1 MDNHASALEAVEA
14 LHQKYL
20 VEEID
25 HVEKPK
31 EDAAAA
37 PAEDVSAEDPASP
50 ASPED
55 AAAAPAEDPPA
66 AAVAPAVDDD
76 AAAAAPASP
85 EEAAAAATTSTTEES
100 NEEKANN
107 NVDITSGDFKQKIF
121 LYVQRA
127 QRREDR
133 EKEKR
138 DKEDVRRQERAKK
151 FQGMNI
157 YIKNLGENVSDEML
171 RTEFDQYGT
180 ITSAKVMYSKEG
192 KSRGFGFVC
201 FSSQDEANKAI
212 AEMQGKMI
220 DDLKITVSIGKRRM
234 LRDFYFFFFIFFL
247 CVATLFFFF
256 FFYDS
261 QLLFLSFSYV
271 SSSSSSSSF
280 SATQKNSW

>member
-1 MDNHASALEAVEA
+1 MDVHASALEAVEA

-25 HVEKPK
+25 HVDKPEGMVSGEGGG

-37 PAEDVSAEDPASP
+37 APPAEDPAASVAEDS

-55 AAAAPAEDPPA
+55 AAAAPAEDPAVVAVVA
-66 AAVAPAVDDD
+66 AAAAAPVECLVEDD
-76 AAAAAPASP
+76 AAAASP
-85 EEAAAAATTSTTEES
+85 EDAAAAAAATGEDSTEEEKS
-100 NEEKANN
+100 NI
-107 NVDITSGDFKQKIF
+107 DITSGDFKQKIF

-138 DKEDVRRQERAKK
+138 DKEDLRRQERAKK

-157 YIKNLGENVSDEML
+157 YIKNLGDHVSDEML

-201 FSSQDEANKAI
+201 FSSQDEANK
-212 AEMQGKMI
+212 GNVF
-220 DDLKITVSIGKRRM
+220 L
-234 LRDFYFFFFIFFL
+234 FFFYIPCSIFFL
-247 CVATLFFFF
+247 
-256 FFYDS
+256 
-261 QLLFLSFSYV
+261 LLLHFTIHYLLV
-271 SSSSSSSSF
+271 IN
-280 SATQKNSW
+280 TMLT